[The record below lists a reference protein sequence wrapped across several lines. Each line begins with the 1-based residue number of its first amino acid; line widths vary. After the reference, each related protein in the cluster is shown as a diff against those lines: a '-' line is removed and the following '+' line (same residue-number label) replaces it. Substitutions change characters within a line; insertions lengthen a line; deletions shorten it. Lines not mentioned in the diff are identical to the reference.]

1 MRFEIHKGLKKKGR
15 MAAVCSILA
24 AISISEISA
33 PAAVYAT
40 EEGESVGTEEVTEVT
55 GMTES
60 ETSESETAGSEVT
73 EVTETE
79 TTGDD
84 AEEPTVDDV
93 QLLATATRTGSV
105 TANNVNVRSGA
116 GTSYAT
122 IGIQVN
128 TGQTV
133 TITGEQDVNGTAWY
147 AVKFTKD
154 KKEYTGWII
163 STYIKVDS
171 VDTSDDDD
179 TEVDEDYITSLKKL
193 GFPDSYC
200 SALEKL
206 HATYDAWVFEPVLTG
221 LDWKTAVEQESKAGV
236 NLVQSIVNDSRKSTE
251 SYAYDWSTN
260 KWYGFD
266 GADWVCASSDF
277 IAYCM
282 DPRNFLNETYIFQ
295 FETLEY
301 AKYQTKDGVSSILS
315 NTFMSGKY
323 KDTNKKEYKYADTFV
338 KVGKSLSVSPYHLA
352 ARCKQEQGIYGTSQ
366 LISGTY
372 PGYEGYYNYFN
383 IGAYTTASADKVV
396 NGLAKAK
403 NEGWNSIYKAIAGGS
418 AVVADNYIKKGQN
431 TIYFEKFNVANTSKL
446 YSHQYMTNVMA
457 AISEGSSSGS
467 AYTDKNQAFVFRIPV
482 YENMPESAVTFTDTG
497 NANNWLSSL
506 SVSGQDLTP
515 SFSGSKKDY
524 TIVVGADVST
534 IKVSAKAVA
543 STSTV
548 SGTGNYTLEYGDNTI
563 KVTCVSQSGSSRT
576 YKITVSRKY
585 PVSGEE
591 LVIADGVS
599 ITPPYTVA
607 TYMTGIAPETKASEV
622 VARIATKNCTVGVL
636 KKEGTPN
643 EGKVETGDLLTVYDK
658 DGTVISQYEI
668 VVYGDI
674 NGDGKISNVDQVMLQ
689 KHILGI
695 TTLEGSYLE
704 AADVSKGGGVSNK
717 DLVLLQKHILG
728 IETISQ

>member
-55 GMTES
+55 EMTES

-221 LDWKTAVEQESKAGV
+221 LDWKTAVEQDSKAGV

-323 KDTNKKEYKYADTFV
+323 KDTDKKKYKYADTFV

-352 ARCKQEQGIYGTSQ
+352 ARCKQEQGIYGNSQ

-524 TIVVGADVST
+524 TIVVGADVGS

-607 TYMTGIAPETKASEV
+607 TYMTGVAPETKASKV

>member
-1 MRFEIHKGLKKKGR
+1 MRFEIHKGVKRKGR
-15 MAAVCSILA
+15 MAAVCTILA

-33 PAAVYAT
+33 PAAVYAA

-55 GMTES
+55 ETSES
-60 ETSESETAGSEVT
+60 ETSESETAESEVA
-73 EVTETE
+73 ESE
-79 TTGDD
+79 TTEDD
-84 AEEPTVDDV
+84 AEEPAVDDA
-93 QLLATATRTGSV
+93 QLFATATRTGSV

-122 IGIQVN
+122 IGIQVS

-154 KKEYTGWII
+154 NKDYTGWII
-163 STYIKVDS
+163 STYIKVES

-301 AKYQTKDGVSSILS
+301 AKYQTKDGVSSILA

-323 KDTNKKEYKYADTFV
+323 KDTDKKKYSYASTFV
-338 KVGKSLSVSPYHLA
+338 EVGKSLSVSPYHLA

-372 PGYEGYYNYFN
+372 EGYEGYYNYFN

-396 NGLAKAK
+396 NGLIKAK
-403 NEGWNSIYKAIAGGS
+403 NEGWDSIYKAIAGGS

-506 SVSGQDLTP
+506 SVSGQELTP

-576 YKITVSRKY
+576 YNITVSRKY

-607 TYMTGIAPETKASEV
+607 TYVTGISPETKASEV
-622 VARIATKNCTVGVL
+622 AARITTNNCTVGIL
-636 KKEGTPN
+636 KHEGTPN
-643 EGKVETGDLLTVYDK
+643 KGAVETGDFLAVYDT
-658 DGTVISQYEI
+658 DGNVLSQYEI
-668 VVYGDI
+668 VVYGDL
-674 NGDGKISNVDQVMLQ
+674 NGDGKVSNVDQVLMQ
-689 KHILGI
+689 KQILGI
-695 TTLEGSYLE
+695 VTLEGSYLE

>member
-1 MRFEIHKGLKKKGR
+1 MRFEIHKGLKRKGK

-55 GMTES
+55 ETTES
-60 ETSESETAGSEVT
+60 ETSESETAESEVT
-73 EVTETE
+73 DVTETE
-79 TTGDD
+79 TTVDD

-323 KDTNKKEYKYADTFV
+323 KDTDKKERKYADTFV

-467 AYTDKNQAFVFRIPV
+467 AYKDKNQAFVFRIPV

-607 TYMTGIAPETKASEV
+607 TYVTGISPETKASEMA
-622 VARIATKNCTVGVL
+622 ARITTNNCTVGIL
-636 KKEGTPN
+636 KHEGTPN
-643 EGKVETGDLLTVYDK
+643 EGVVETGDLLAVYDT
-658 DGTVISQYEI
+658 DGNIISQYEI